1 MPEPASSTVDQR
13 TVTVVGEGVASAAPD
28 TALLQLGVET
38 RGATPG
44 EAWEACSRALA
55 EVIAAVRAAGVEP
68 PRLATGELSV
78 HSDWEVAQGQQRPSG
93 YRAAAGLTARLD
105 APARAGQVATAAVAA
120 GGEAAR
126 VHGLALVVGDRA
138 GVLAA
143 AREAAWRDARARAEQ
158 YAALAGVGLGR
169 VVRIEELAGAP
180 HTLALAGGYQA
191 RAAAGPSVEVGETQ
205 VPAMVAVTWA
215 LLDAPQPGV
224 VERS

>member
-1 MPEPASSTVDQR
+1 
-13 TVTVVGEGVASAAPD
+13 
-28 TALLQLGVET
+28 
-38 RGATPG
+38 
-44 EAWEACSRALA
+44 
-55 EVIAAVRAAGVEP
+55 
-68 PRLATGELSV
+68 
-78 HSDWEVAQGQQRPSG
+78 
-93 YRAAAGLTARLD
+93 
-105 APARAGQVATAAVAA
+105 
-120 GGEAAR
+120 

-143 AREAAWRDARARAEQ
+143 ARQVAWRDARARAER

-191 RAAAGPSVEVGETQ
+191 QAARAAAGPPVVVGETQ

-224 VERS
+224 VERSWRTTRVRARRRWMAWSRWGSLGCPHRR